1 MSKHKVKGKIS
12 KPKPVSQM
20 TDREKEIER
29 EKKVAKARKIAQ
41 QRRKRF
47 KKPSAVYNPARGY

>member
-1 MSKHKVKGKIS
+1 MSKHKVKGKIG

-29 EKKVAKARKIAQ
+29 EKGCKGKKDCTTEKKKI
-41 QRRKRF
+41 
-47 KKPSAVYNPARGY
+47 

>member
-1 MSKHKVKGKIS
+1 MSKHKVKGKIG